1 MKLTTQPQR
10 AVEVHPADGDRFA
23 VILLLESRTGE
34 IGYED
39 KGDFDKFDSA
49 WIEAQRLAGLY
60 SIRVFFLRSKLM
72 RIQDTLDTYL
82 KLCVEL

>member
-1 MKLTTQPQR
+1 MKLATQPQR
-10 AVEVHPADGDRFA
+10 AVEVHPADDDKFA
-23 VILLLESRTGE
+23 VILLMESRTGE

-39 KGDFDKFDSA
+39 KGDFGRFDDA

-60 SIRVFFLRSKLM
+60 GIRVIFLRSKLI

>member
-1 MKLTTQPQR
+1 MKLATQPQR
-10 AVEVHPADGDRFA
+10 AVEVHPADGDKFA
-23 VILLLESRTGE
+23 VILLMESRTGE

-39 KGDFDKFDSA
+39 KGDFDRFELA

-60 SIRVFFLRSKLM
+60 SVRVVFLRSKLI